1 MSVSVVIP
9 TFRRPDGVLR
19 ALLSVFAQTRLP
31 EEIVVVDNDPA
42 ASARQTIAD
51 LQSSAPCPLRYVHEA
66 RPGVSNARTAGFAA
80 ASGRFM
86 AFLDDDETADPAWLD
101 ALLETAASQ
110 DASVVFG
117 PLRGEALD
125 ADGIRGDLALR
136 LYSRYGPD
144 ADARLEKPYGCG
156 NSLIH
161 RAAFDLPD
169 HPFDPRMNVSG
180 GEDDVFFLMLAG
192 QGARFAWSVKAHGVE
207 WVDPKRTSWRYLMA
221 RSFAFGQGATQTAR
235 HAGQPA
241 KIAFWMGVGLGQALV
256 FGPLAALAA
265 LVAPG
270 KAAALL
276 DKAIQGAGKLFWIEA
291 FEPRFYG
298 QSVAA
303 PS

>member
-1 MSVSVVIP
+1 MTQTLVVTAGQLARKTGTTGKP
-9 TFRRPDGVLR
+9 SMTPDQNQSQGDHPD
-19 ALLSVFAQTRLP
+19 SQT
-31 EEIVVVDNDPA
+31 
-42 ASARQTIAD
+42 D
-51 LQSSAPCPLRYVHEA
+51 LQLVRKV
-66 RPGVSNARTAGFAA
+66 RN
-80 ASGRFM
+80 
-86 AFLDDDETADPAWLD
+86 
-101 ALLETAASQ
+101 
-110 DASVVFG
+110 
-117 PLRGEALD
+117 
-125 ADGIRGDLALR
+125 GD
-136 LYSRYGPD
+136 
-144 ADARLEKPYGCG
+144 
-156 NSLIH
+156 

-241 KIAFWMGVGLGQALV
+241 RIAFWMGVGLGQALV

-276 DKAIQGAGKLFWIEA
+276 DKAIQGTGKLFWIEA